1 MRRLIAAL
9 AVSTLLLPLP
19 AQAQGCLDRETLV
32 AAQVHEFEA
41 MMMAVSLRCKAIG
54 VDISADFEAML
65 ATHAPVFAAADRRLR
80 AHFAEGRSYESY
92 ATQLGNRYGG
102 GATDPANCQRFDAVA
117 RNLAAQPAISALGKV
132 VAAMVAQPR
141 ITGAVCRQP

>member
-1 MRRLIAAL
+1 MKRVAAGL
-9 AVSTLLLPLP
+9 AATALLLPLP
-19 AQAQGCLDRETLV
+19 AHAQVCLDRETLV

-54 VDISADFEAML
+54 VDISADYEAML

-80 AHFAEGRSYESY
+80 AHFTEGRSYERY

-102 GATDPANCQRFDAVA
+102 GATDPANCQRFEAVA
-117 RNLAAQPAISALGKV
+117 RSLAAQPAISALGKV
-132 VAAMVAQPR
+132 VASMVTEPR
-141 ITGAVCRQP
+141 ITGAVCREP

>member
-1 MRRLIAAL
+1 MKRLVAAVVL
-9 AVSTLLLPLP
+9 STLLLPLP
-19 AQAQGCLDRETLV
+19 AQAQTCLDRETLV

-54 VDISADFEAML
+54 VDISADYEAML

-80 AHFAEGRSYESY
+80 AHFAGGRSYESY

-102 GATDPANCQRFDAVA
+102 GATDPANCQRFDVVA

-141 ITGAVCRQP
+141 LTGALCGKP